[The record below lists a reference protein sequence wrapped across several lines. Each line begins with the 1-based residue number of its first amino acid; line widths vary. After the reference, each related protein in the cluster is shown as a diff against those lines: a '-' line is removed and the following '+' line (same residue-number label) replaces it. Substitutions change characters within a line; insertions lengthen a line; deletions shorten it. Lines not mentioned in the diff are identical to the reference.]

1 MIPRKQSK
9 KEAKM
14 SMQEKTFKENKTKR
28 CDLFQQQGTNL
39 SIHPRK
45 DRIKR
50 RASQG
55 ETDTKD
61 SSNEKPRGDSAPT
74 SSGDAKAELED
85 CVAEIATEAGLVG
98 AIDGDDARLPLS
110 R

>member
-1 MIPRKQSK
+1 
-9 KEAKM
+9 M
-14 SMQEKTFKENKTKR
+14 SMREKTFKENKKTKR
-28 CDLFQQQGTNL
+28 CDLFQRLGTNL

-50 RASQG
+50 RARQG
-55 ETDTKD
+55 ENDTKD

-85 CVAEIATEAGLVG
+85 CVAEIAAEAGLVG
-98 AIDGDDARLPLS
+98 AIDGDDARLPRS
-110 R
+110 H